1 MYHACMLHIT
11 LRGGSDGA
19 AGVAWGGGLWPLACQ
34 PFQRW
39 VAQGRPQ
46 TTRPSSQWAARG
58 HTKQQEVCPKRH
70 WKAGRAPPHAS
81 GCPSCGQLGL
91 LAGLRQ
97 ALGAGALLEWPAAP
111 ATLPPTPPLG
121 HPQVSVPGKHS
132 PEREHFYQS
141 SIIPEDSFKP

>member
-46 TTRPSSQWAARG
+46 TIRPSTQWAARG

-70 WKAGRAPPHAS
+70 EPLGGTFWKAGRAPPHAS

-97 ALGAGALLEWPAAP
+97 ALGAGALLEWSASRCSSHAP
-111 ATLPPTPPLG
+111 SHTPSGPPPSLG
-121 HPQVSVPGKHS
+121 AGKHS
-132 PEREHFYQS
+132 PEREHFYQ
-141 SIIPEDSFKP
+141 